1 MGEFMRNHVPGI
13 ALLISFCGFMATVFL
28 ALLAKTYAKH
38 EEVEDLKNRIITI
51 ETALNALPTV
61 EQFHRVE
68 MAVSDVSGDVKEIK
82 SSINAIGRTTELLLE
97 NELKERK

>member
-1 MGEFMRNHVPGI
+1 MGEFMRNHVPGL
-13 ALLISFCGFMATVFL
+13 ALLVGFISFLSTVFL

-82 SSINAIGRTTELLLE
+82 ASIKAISRTTQLLLE
-97 NELKERK
+97 NELTEKK